1 MTQIKV
7 IFIFAPMNT
16 FSQEDLERVRKIV
29 GEEYSRQFGC
39 AADAVTVVTDGM
51 TKEQVVDHLIS
62 FIRH

>member
-39 AADAVTVVTDGM
+39 AADAVRRQG
-51 TKEQVVDHLIS
+51 
-62 FIRH
+62 RHRLL